1 MSAFNKLLVAGELDT
16 PGLRRPAPTPA
27 SIASRLQQ
35 RVGTRIEISC
45 PALEPSQLNQV
56 VQPPAKVLDYRQ
68 VSDLANWAPP
78 GHSTYL
84 LAHHENPQSPAPWR
98 NLTDL
103 VRKWAGNDGAAL
115 ELPTA
120 LAQAQTRLQGRR
132 LRILTT
138 TDRPLS
144 GLSSAMAIRPDLSPS
159 QLDAD
164 SIAQVNALARLLDQT
179 PTAEIVQLN
188 TAPATGGLHVG
199 AALGGTNTTS
209 AKSRPSQ
216 LPGSGAGWGI
226 GALALALGGQ
236 VFDAWEAMA
245 QLSGLAQHPPT
256 DLAVALCPPLHS
268 HTVGYSVIPVLGQW
282 AQAHAIPLVAFTTD
296 HTLARFEAAQWGIH
310 HIYRLK
316 PADLEDQIMRVLTG
330 TWIR

>member
-1 MSAFNKLLVAGELDT
+1 MSAFRKLLVAGDLNLT
-16 PGLRRPAPTPA
+16 GQRRPAFSA
-27 SIASRLQQ
+27 SDIASGLQQ

-45 PALEPSQLNQV
+45 PALEPSQLGEV
-56 VQPPAKVLDYRQ
+56 VQPPNKVLSYCQ
-68 VSDLANWAPP
+68 ISDISNWAPP
-78 GHSTYL
+78 GYTTYL
-84 LAHHENPQSPAPWR
+84 LAQHEDPEVQSPWGS
-98 NLTDL
+98 LTDL
-103 VRKWAGNDGAAL
+103 VHKWAAMAEATAHLSAAL
-115 ELPTA
+115 ERA
-120 LAQAQTRLQGRR
+120 RVRLQGRR

-216 LPGSGAGWGI
+216 VPGGGAGWGI
-226 GALALALGGQ
+226 GALSLAVGGQ
-236 VFDAWEAMA
+236 LFDAWEAMA

-268 HTVGYSVIPVLGQW
+268 HTVRYSVIPVLGQW